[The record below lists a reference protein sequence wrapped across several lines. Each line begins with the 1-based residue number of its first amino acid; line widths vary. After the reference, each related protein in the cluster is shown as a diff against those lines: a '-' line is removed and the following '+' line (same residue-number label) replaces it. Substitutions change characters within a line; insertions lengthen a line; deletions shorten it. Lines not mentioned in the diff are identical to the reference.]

1 MTIDTFGELLD
12 LHPLA
17 SAVVAQLGYDAEDAE
32 QLTDCLGDLSDVA
45 SHGADTGWAGFT
57 MYTDTVAFAEAHRAA
72 IMQQAE
78 QDADNFG
85 TEGGSIAL
93 IAGFRYIEAAGLS
106 VSAVARSIYDAD
118 ADDDDRT
125 VVLNSLAWYAL
136 ESVAQACD
144 R

>member
-1 MTIDTFGELLD
+1 MSINTFAELLE

-17 SAVVAQLGYDAEDAE
+17 AAVVEQLGYDAEDAE
-32 QLTDCLGDLSDVA
+32 QLADCLGDLSDVA
-45 SHGADTGWAGFT
+45 SHGADTGWCGFT
-57 MYTDTVAFAEAHRAA
+57 NYTDTVAFTEAHRAA

-78 QDADNFG
+78 QDADDFG

-106 VSAVARSIYDAD
+106 VSAVARAIYD

-125 VVLNSLAWYAL
+125 VVMNSLAWYAL